1 VSSIREKFFP
11 PKEREMAR
19 PSLRE
24 KLASSAVDTLHTHG
38 FRGCSIQ
45 DITQAAGVPKGSFF
59 NHFENKE
66 DLAIDALH
74 RYLEGSRP
82 DLLFQEGVPPLQ
94 RLKNHFAFL
103 SERLFEL
110 GFERG
115 CMLGLFAAEMS
126 REYPRMRE
134 ELKLVFETWCSGVE
148 SVLREAQAAGE
159 IDPRHDP
166 GQLARF
172 LVNAWEG
179 ATLRLRITR
188 DRAPIDDFFTTSFK
202 VLLK

>member
-1 VSSIREKFFP
+1 
-11 PKEREMAR
+11 
-19 PSLRE
+19 
-24 KLASSAVDTLHTHG
+24 
-38 FRGCSIQ
+38 
-45 DITQAAGVPKGSFF
+45 
-59 NHFENKE
+59 
-66 DLAIDALH
+66 
-74 RYLEGSRP
+74 
-82 DLLFQEGVPPLQ
+82 
-94 RLKNHFAFL
+94 
-103 SERLFEL
+103 
-110 GFERG
+110 
-115 CMLGLFAAEMS
+115 MLGLFAAEMS

>member
-1 VSSIREKFFP
+1 
-11 PKEREMAR
+11 MAR

-45 DITQAAGVPKGSFF
+45 DITEAAGVPKGSFF

-66 DLAIDALH
+66 DLAIDALR
-74 RYLEGSRP
+74 RYLEGTQP
-82 DLLFQEGVPPLQ
+82 ELLFQDGVPPLD
-94 RLKNHFAFL
+94 RLKNHFTFL
-103 SERLFEL
+103 SERLTER

-115 CMLGLFAAEMS
+115 CMLGLFASEMAQ
-126 REYPRMRE
+126 EYPRMRE
-134 ELKLVFETWCSGVE
+134 ELRSVFDTWCGAVE
-148 SVLREAQAAGE
+148 SVLREAQAAGDL
-159 IDPRHDP
+159 DPRHDP
-166 GQLARF
+166 GQVARF

-179 ATLRLRITR
+179 ATIRLKIDR
-188 DRAPIDDFFTTSFK
+188 DRSPIDDFFNTSFK

>member
-1 VSSIREKFFP
+1 
-11 PKEREMAR
+11 MAR

-24 KLASSAVDTLHTHG
+24 KLASSAVDTLHTFG
-38 FRGCSIQ
+38 FKGCSIQ

-66 DLAIDALH
+66 DLAINSLR
-74 RYLEGSRP
+74 RYLEGTRA
-82 DLLFQEGVPPLQ
+82 DLLFEEGVAPLQ
-94 RLKNHFAFL
+94 RLRNHFVFL
-103 SERLFEL
+103 SERLQRN

-115 CMLGLFAAEMS
+115 CMLGLFATEMAQ
-126 REYPRMRE
+126 EYPRMRE
-134 ELKLVFETWCSGVE
+134 ELRSVFETWCEAVE
-148 SVLREAQAAGE
+148 SVLRQAQAAGE

-172 LVNAWEG
+172 VVNAWEG
-179 ATLRLRITR
+179 AMIRLKITR
-188 DRAPIDDFFTTSFK
+188 DRSPVDDFFNTCFK